1 MANEK
6 RVYDLKYL
14 ARDSNIQILIT
25 GDGPAREKLEKLMPT
40 AIFTGFKSGEEL
52 AEIYASL
59 DLFVHP
65 GPNETFCQSVQEAL
79 ASGTPCIVPPTGGP
93 SDLVT
98 HGFTGYVINTH
109 RPDELEA
116 AVLHYRLRSDREE
129 MSINSRISVES
140 RTWEKVNA
148 QLMNHYSELTTKKIE
163 GIVA

>member
-1 MANEK
+1 
-6 RVYDLKYL
+6 
-14 ARDSNIQILIT
+14 
-25 GDGPAREKLEKLMPT
+25 MPT